1 MSPQPRNAQL
11 RFLDLP
17 GEIREEVYRELL
29 SSTRNKH
36 DIGDGKAQY
45 KFHLEILLANRQ
57 VHEEAREVF
66 RRHNV
71 FVRIETPWTQAVEH
85 VRDEG
90 RVPILCTGDA
100 AVRFHDFHMS
110 AIIGAADP
118 RMDFPSTV
126 KFILA
131 LDDLSAFCRMWFYSD
146 LSHLG
151 LNSNLTLTMHLQNP
165 KSLTS
170 HAEEEELPKAVQR
183 RLLEP
188 FGLVKGLDK
197 VTVEGKH
204 DTELEQMM
212 RTAMAVPYD
221 PPEYCLEQATKLKD
235 MGNAELKAGNFSKA
249 ISLYEQSFAA
259 MHITVSAR
267 VRNVWADQYFEKP
280 LEKGIFRGQHGGNV
294 RMVLRIR
301 LVANTI
307 LAYLK
312 LEKFADAR
320 FWGERSLNLMR
331 EALGDTA
338 DDPRPLFPAANEWGK
353 VYYRTALACKALD
366 DKDEARRLLRCAMA
380 WLPHD
385 ELVRKEYEAT
395 ALRLG

>member
-1 MSPQPRNAQL
+1 MSAQLRSAQL

-17 GEIREEVYRELL
+17 GEIREQVYRELL
-29 SSTRNKH
+29 SSATNRH

-45 KFHLEILLANRQ
+45 KFHFEILLVNSQ

-90 RVPILCTGDA
+90 RVPILCTGDE
-100 AVRFHDFHMS
+100 AVNFQDFHMS

-118 RMDFPSTV
+118 RMDFPPTV
-126 KFILA
+126 KFILC
-131 LDDLSAFCRMWFYSD
+131 LDDLASFCRMWFYSD

-151 LNSNLTLTMHLQNP
+151 LNSNLTLTMRLRNP

-170 HAEEEELPKAVQR
+170 DAEEEELPKTVQR

-188 FGLVKGLDK
+188 FGLVKGLGR

-204 DTELEQMM
+204 DKNVEQMM
-212 RTAMAVPYD
+212 RTAMAVSYD
-221 PPEYCLEQATKLKD
+221 SPEYCLEQATKLKD
-235 MGNAELKAGNFSKA
+235 MGNTELKAGKYRNA
-249 ISLYEQSFAA
+249 IAHYEQSFAA
-259 MHITVSAR
+259 MHIAVSGR
-267 VRNVWADQYFEKP
+267 VRNVWADQYFEKK
-280 LEKGIFRGQHGGNV
+280 LENGVFDGQYGGIV

-312 LEKFADAR
+312 LEEFSDAR

-331 EALGDTA
+331 EALGDGA
-338 DDPRPLFPAANEWGK
+338 DEPRMSFPAANEWGK

-366 DKDEARRLLRCAMA
+366 DQNEARRLLRYAAA
-380 WLPHD
+380 WLPQD
-385 ELVRKEYEAT
+385 EIVKKEYAAI